1 MKITIIILVIAALVA
16 AIAFFLLG
24 RKKQE
29 GKKAYKPGNSV
40 FSQKNIIDKAD
51 KIVFTDVV
59 AYFKGLSLIKGQD
72 TPFIAKANAEELK
85 PTIEAIT
92 KIEEEGTPSKENGE
106 PSLEENP
113 VYTSKDFNDTTLFL
127 GTLNEK
133 NGEVENVKIII
144 AESFDEKTKDVLG
157 NESLV
162 VLN

>member
-1 MKITIIILVIAALVA
+1 MKITIIILVIAALGA

-29 GKKAYKPGNSV
+29 GKKTYKPGNSV

-72 TPFIAKANAEELK
+72 TPFVAKANAEELK

>member
-1 MKITIIILVIAALVA
+1 MKITIIILVIAALGA

-29 GKKAYKPGNSV
+29 GKKTYKPGNSV

-72 TPFIAKANAEELK
+72 TPFVAKANAEELK

-127 GTLNEK
+127 GTGNEK